1 MIIRFVKM
9 LLRCV
14 FCWREKYAT
23 KEQIKNAQAIVAFS
37 FGARRCGPGHS
48 NAFLIK
54 IASCLSRKYELPIIA
69 QSNIGDHISN
79 SVYTIRESR
88 RPGQYLD
95 TYEVAFQ
102 IYELCKE
109 HGFKE
114 VLVLAH
120 PDHAWRCK
128 KTLEKLGLNT
138 CVIDTSACPYDSL
151 STQEW
156 TRNRLLFIPREI
168 FARVLYLLQGKI

>member
-88 RPGQYLD
+88 IPGQYLD

-102 IYELCKE
+102 IYA
-109 HGFKE
+109 F
-114 VLVLAH
+114 
-120 PDHAWRCK
+120 
-128 KTLEKLGLNT
+128 
-138 CVIDTSACPYDSL
+138 PYDRYALAMPDRQRYSFQNHQAAVTGL
-151 STQEW
+151 
-156 TRNRLLFIPREI
+156 RCR
-168 FARVLYLLQGKI
+168 K